1 MINLSQSVAP
11 VPVAAALPVRPTG
24 VSDSASPLR
33 QLVRF
38 SVAALMVWM
47 IARCLLI
54 ALHFDRLNA
63 VNGVQQA
70 FWLGIRVDLIT
81 LGWALAAPILLL
93 PIAALE
99 RGQRTWNLV
108 TRTWFTGLLALA
120 LMLEIATPA
129 FLDEYQVR
137 PNRLALDYLGRP
149 QEVLPMLWGAF
160 RLSLLAGIASLG
172 AGLWC
177 GWRLFANASG
187 ELRQNRWMLWLWP
200 LLIALCVLM
209 IRSSLQH
216 RPANP
221 STFARWDD
229 STANQIV
236 LNSTYSLGY
245 ALYATRYEADV
256 DALYGHM
263 SGEELLSLTRAQ
275 PAFAAAPPERPTLHT
290 LVPVAAR
297 DKPLNL
303 IIVVQ
308 ESMGAGFSKKLGGDH
323 DDTPELDRW
332 SRRGWWFENL
342 YATGTRSARGLEAIV
357 AGFPPSPAQS
367 VLKRQKSQKH
377 FATIASV
384 LRDHGYTS
392 EFIYGGESHFDNMGG
407 FFLGNGFNSVVDQ
420 DDYDDPVFA
429 GSWGVSDEDLFAKA
443 QQRATALHEQGT
455 PFFSLVF
462 TSSNH
467 TPFEYPEGRIVAD
480 GDPRSARNAVRYADH
495 AVGAFLD
502 QAAQSAYFED
512 TLILVVADHDVR
524 IYGEDIVPL
533 SRFRIPGLL
542 VGADVQPTTVAS
554 IASQLDLAPT
564 LLSLMGIT
572 AEVPFIGR
580 DLNRSLP
587 EFGGTETP
595 RAWMQFNNVFARY
608 EGDILSVLLPGGEA
622 RRYQVAPQS
631 RALTPTAPPDSAAQR
646 RLLADVQ
653 LPAWLYEHRA
663 YDTRRPFG
671 D

>member
-1 MINLSQSVAP
+1 MIELSPTAGLPSESNSFNSAHL
-11 VPVAAALPVRPTG
+11 AASRK
-24 VSDSASPLR
+24 PLR
-33 QLVRF
+33 QLARF
-38 SVAALMVWM
+38 SAAALLMWM

-54 ALHFDRLNA
+54 AMHFDRLQA
-63 VNGVQQA
+63 VDGVQDA

-93 PIAALE
+93 PITAFE
-99 RGQRTWNLV
+99 RGHRVWDLA

-129 FLDEYQVR
+129 FLDEYQMR

-149 QEVLPMLWGAF
+149 QEVLPMLWSAF
-160 RLSLLAGIASLG
+160 RLSLIAGITALG
-172 AGLWC
+172 GGLWS
-177 GWRLFANASG
+177 GWRLFSYAAGTS
-187 ELRQNRWMLWLWP
+187 RHNRRLLWLWP
-200 LLIALCVLM
+200 LLIVLCVLM

-229 STANQIV
+229 TTANQIV
-236 LNSTYSLGY
+236 LNSTYTIGY
-245 ALYATRYEADV
+245 ALYATRYEADI
-256 DALYGHM
+256 DAIYGHM
-263 SGEELLSLTRAQ
+263 SSDELLTLVRAN
-275 PAFAAAPPERPTLHT
+275 PAFAAAPPDRPTLHT

-323 DDTPELDRW
+323 DDTPQLDRW

-384 LRDHGYTS
+384 LRDQGYTS
-392 EFIYGGESHFDNMGG
+392 EFIYGGESHFDNMRS
-407 FFLGNGFNSVVDQ
+407 FFLGNGFSTVFDQ
-420 DDYDDPVFA
+420 DDYDDPIFS
-429 GSWGVSDEDLFAKA
+429 GSWGVSDEDLLAKA
-443 QQRATALHEQGT
+443 QHRASALYDEGT

-467 TPFEYPEGRIVAD
+467 TPFEYPEGRIVPD
-480 GDPRSARNAVRYADH
+480 GDPRTARNAVRYADY

-502 QAAQSAYFED
+502 KAARSAYFKD

-542 VGADVQPTTVAS
+542 VGADVQPATITS
-554 IASQLDLAPT
+554 IASQVDLAPT

-572 AEVPFIGR
+572 AEVPFVGR

-587 EFGGTETP
+587 EFGGTDLP
-595 RAWMQFNNVFARY
+595 CAWMQFNDIFAHY
-608 EGDILSVLLPGGEA
+608 ESDFLSVLLPGGEA

-631 RALTPTAPPDSAAQR
+631 RALMLSTPPDTPAHR

-653 LPAWLYEHRA
+653 LPAWLYENRAYNAHRA
-663 YDTRRPFG
+663 SAE
-671 D
+671 